1 MTPYEVSETVVR
13 RFTENGC
20 EVTAIVAD
28 PADAQQTLYG
38 TVTRD
43 GVLVGSYYCA
53 DRVGQSHWR
62 IVTAEGDHIVLDGPP
77 EHPIDEHAA
86 VITLTTIL
94 TTRENVEAQQRLRDT
109 PSPQR

>member
-1 MTPYEVSETVVR
+1 MKSNDPSEIEIVVR

-28 PADAQQTLYG
+28 PTDAQQVLYG

-53 DRVGQSHWR
+53 DPIRQQNWR
-62 IVTAEGDHIVLDGPP
+62 IVTAHGDHIVLDGLTDV
-77 EHPIDEHAA
+77 PISEAA
-86 VITLTTIL
+86 AILGLTTTL
-94 TTRENVEAQQRLRDT
+94 
-109 PSPQR
+109 PQR